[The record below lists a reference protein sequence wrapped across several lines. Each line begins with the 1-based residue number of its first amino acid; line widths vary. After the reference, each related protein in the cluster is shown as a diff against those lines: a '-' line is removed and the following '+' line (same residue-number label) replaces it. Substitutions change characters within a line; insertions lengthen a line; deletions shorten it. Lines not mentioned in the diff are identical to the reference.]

1 MTLQELLTSIG
12 LDEATVT
19 KVLNGMKENK
29 IFTAGEENLDVR
41 YGKLKTDH
49 ESKIAELKTA
59 NDLIAELKK
68 GNAGN
73 EQLQGKVSEY
83 EQTITTLQTQLKE
96 AQIEAAAQL
105 ALRDAKVVDPDYM
118 MFKLKEKGALEL
130 DDNGKIKG
138 IDDKIAGLK
147 TQFPTQFES
156 GSGAGS
162 HVEEKKLPPDGSNGG
177 GQGMT
182 KAEFLK
188 KPYAERAK
196 FYQDNP
202 EGYKQIM
209 NG

>member
-1 MTLQELLTSIG
+1 MTLQELLASIGG
-12 LDEATVT
+12 LDEETVT
-19 KVLNGMKENK
+19 KVLKGMKDNK

-49 ESKIAELKTA
+49 ESKVAELKTA

-73 EQLQGKVSEY
+73 EQLQGKVTEY
-83 EQTITTLQTQLKE
+83 EQTIATLQNQLKE

-130 DDNGKIKG
+130 DENGKIKG

-156 GSGAGS
+156 GSSGGS
-162 HVEEKKLPPDGSNGG
+162 HIEEKKLENNGQGNGG
-177 GQGMT
+177 GMT

-196 FYQDNP
+196 YYQENP

-209 NG
+209 NS

>member
-1 MTLQELLTSIG
+1 MRLFYHSFSQ
-12 LDEATVT
+12 
-19 KVLNGMKENK
+19 MKRAITE
-29 IFTAGEENLDVR
+29 
-41 YGKLKTDH
+41 
-49 ESKIAELKTA
+49 
-59 NDLIAELKK
+59 K
-68 GNAGN
+68 GNRPEAGLFHRGGDKN
-73 EQLQGKVSEY
+73 RLLSGGCEEGNGRGASQRVGSQHGKGNGLHVQGLEGNFIAALGLESEG
-83 EQTITTLQTQLKE
+83 E
-96 AQIEAAAQL
+96 AGLGGGA
-105 ALRDAKVVDPDYM
+105 DAKVVDPDYM